1 MRFLQKLLKKRGVAN
16 ITSPRTQADLS
27 PNIVRGRLGEDLAAE
42 YLKEQGYELLERNV
56 RFSVGEI
63 DIVAQKDGETQ
74 FVEVKTR
81 RSALWG
87 EAVEHVTPKKQK
99 RIKRA
104 ARIYLAQL
112 HDRTGKEPP
121 CGFMVI
127 GVDLS
132 GDEPK
137 IDCIEC
143 AFE

>member
-1 MRFLQKLLKKRGVAN
+1 MRILQKLLKKRGVAN
-16 ITSPRTQADLS
+16 ITDVRTQADLS

-42 YLKEQGYELLERNV
+42 YLREHGYELLERNV
-56 RFSVGEI
+56 RYSVGEI
-63 DIVAQKDGETQ
+63 DIVAKKDDETQ

-81 RSALWG
+81 RSASFG
-87 EAVEHVTPKKQK
+87 DAVEHVTPAKQK
-99 RIKRA
+99 RVKRA
-104 ARIYLAQL
+104 ARIYLSEL
-112 HDRTGKEPP
+112 HDRTGEDPP